1 MSTEKNKFFKMS
13 STDDRRKKTMENR
26 SPWSSAGSTG
36 STSPLPVPANRFK
49 LDKSGSGGSTCS
61 LGSSPGTATP
71 GGGGS
76 FSSLTVPEPLPAGK
90 VTRSTSPFNFK
101 ARVRRR
107 KEKKLEKQANVNLV
121 SDDLSSMLVYG
132 KQNSLSPCPS
142 FESVVPTSPPILMTT
157 TTTTTTTEN
166 GTKEKSSRLKDLRKK
181 SRENS
186 PFSLNFRRN
195 LKSPGGH
202 SDPHCPAA
210 VQASSLLMSSRSR
223 SGECE
228 SLSPGRGVS
237 PENRSPRSPASPGG
251 PCKCRRCSLL
261 PLEECEPKEMNALF
275 KFLRKSKVNKT
286 EEKKK

>member
-1 MSTEKNKFFKMS
+1 MA
-13 STDDRRKKTMENR
+13 TDGRRKTMENR

-71 GGGGS
+71 AGGS

-107 KEKKLEKQANVNLV
+107 KEKKLEKQANIHVN
-121 SDDLSSMLVYG
+121 DDMSMTMYN

-142 FESVVPTSPPILMTT
+142 FESVSSSPVPVVNNN
-157 TTTTTTTEN
+157 EN
-166 GTKEKSSRLKDLRKK
+166 GTKEKSFRLKDLRKK
-181 SRENS
+181 SRESS
-186 PFSLNFRRN
+186 PFSLNFRRA
-195 LKSPGGH
+195 LKSPGH
-202 SDPHCPAA
+202 TDPHCPAA
-210 VQASSLLMSSRSR
+210 HASLMSMRSR
-223 SGECE
+223 SGECD
-228 SLSPGRGVS
+228 SLSPRRGTS
-237 PENRSPRSPASPGG
+237 PENRSPRSPASPGV

-261 PLEECEPKEMNALF
+261 PLEECEPKEMSALF
-275 KFLRKSKVNKT
+275 KFLRKSKVM
-286 EEKKK
+286 

>member
-1 MSTEKNKFFKMS
+1 MSTEE
-13 STDDRRKKTMENR
+13 RRKKTMENR

-36 STSPLPVPANRFK
+36 STSPLPVPANRFR

-71 GGGGS
+71 GGGS

-107 KEKKLEKQANVNLV
+107 KEKKLEKQANIHVHE
-121 SDDLSSMLVYG
+121 DAASMTSGMY

-142 FESVVPTSPPILMTT
+142 FENVVPMNSSV
-157 TTTTTTTEN
+157 TEN
-166 GTKEKSSRLKDLRKK
+166 GTKEKTSRLYDLRKK
-181 SRENS
+181 SRESS
-186 PFSLNFRRN
+186 PFSLNFRRG
-195 LKSPGGH
+195 LKTSGH
-202 SDPHCPAA
+202 SDPLCP
-210 VQASSLLMSSRSR
+210 QAGLLSSRSR

-228 SLSPGRGVS
+228 SLSPGRGPS

-275 KFLRKSKVNKT
+275 KFLRKSKVIGFRLGGRLFCLGT
-286 EEKKK
+286 FSFETVRRLQG

>member
-1 MSTEKNKFFKMS
+1 MSIEE
-13 STDDRRKKTMENR
+13 RRKKTMENR

-36 STSPLPVPANRFK
+36 STSPLPVPANRFR

-71 GGGGS
+71 GGGS
-76 FSSLTVPEPLPAGK
+76 FSSLTVPEPSPAGK

-107 KEKKLEKQANVNLV
+107 KEKKLEKQANIHVHE
-121 SDDLSSMLVYG
+121 DSSSLPTTMLY

-142 FESVVPTSPPILMTT
+142 FENVVPMNS

-166 GTKEKSSRLKDLRKK
+166 GTKDKTSRLLDLRKK
-181 SRENS
+181 SRESS
-186 PFSLNFRRN
+186 PFSLNFRRA
-195 LKSPGGH
+195 LKSSGH
-202 SDPHCPAA
+202 SDPQCP
-210 VQASSLLMSSRSR
+210 QSGLLTSRSR

-228 SLSPGRGVS
+228 SLSPGRGPS
-237 PENRSPRSPASPGG
+237 PENRSPRSPASPAG

-275 KFLRKSKVNKT
+275 KFLRKSKVNLICFGALFET
-286 EEKKK
+286 EM